1 MRGGAKID
9 NNNNRIAFVFNPC
22 LRQVY
27 SGARPGRRRRGLFG
41 CGGRPSRSQPGL
53 EMTNVGVS
61 KECAGHTPGSQV
73 QPRLDLRAGSV
84 PGALLAHTHVAHF
97 QPRLASRG
105 PTAVKSTFYSHD
117 VFSSH

>member
-41 CGGRPSRSQPGL
+41 C
-53 EMTNVGVS
+53 V
-61 KECAGHTPGSQV
+61 CV
-73 QPRLDLRAGSV
+73 QTRVCDLA
-84 PGALLAHTHVAHF
+84 AC
-97 QPRLASRG
+97 
-105 PTAVKSTFYSHD
+105 
-117 VFSSH
+117 